1 MDKIK
6 ENLRVNKFKLHLI
19 ALLLMLI
26 PPVPMYFAAQQGA
39 SGLIWVLIGIV
50 ILGNLLAILIP

>member
-50 ILGNLLAILIP
+50 VLGNLLAILIP

>member
-6 ENLRVNKFKLHLI
+6 ENLRKNKFQLHLI

-26 PPVPMYFAAQQGA
+26 PPIPLYFAAQRGA